1 MNIENNLYNNLDVGL
16 NNNLNNNLETKQNN
30 FLQGTLGKAINN
42 GVNIGLRYLL
52 PNWAEDKVIELK
64 DNLLN
69 YGLKDGISKT
79 IQSVIDTGKSAIGI
93 VTGNFQNINQIN
105 EAVKNGGIIDTFSEV
120 FDQVLKNLYSSGKI
134 NSTIYN
140 LIQNGKNSILNNVEK
155 NIESNLTNQINTSK
169 NLENH
174 ISNWKDSFSKKDFM
188 NMEKE
193 YKKIKIDLK
202 ELVPIENTINNA
214 RNIEILHNLI
224 KNNGQDFNLTQE
236 EMELANKLS
245 LN

>member
-1 MNIENNLYNNLDVGL
+1 MQLALE
-16 NNNLNNNLETKQNN
+16 NNLNNNLTNNLEVKQNN
-30 FLQGTLGKAINN
+30 FLQSALGKAINN
-42 GVNIGLRYLL
+42 GINIGLRYVL

-69 YGLKDGISKT
+69 YGLKDGVSKT

-93 VTGNFQNINQIN
+93 VTGNFENVNQIN
-105 EAVKNGGIIDTFSEV
+105 EAVKNGGIIDSVSEI
-120 FDQVLKNLYSSGKI
+120 FDSVLNKIYSTGKI
-134 NSTIYN
+134 NSTTFN
-140 LIQNGKNSILNNVEK
+140 LIRNGKNSILNNVER
-155 NIESNLTNQINTSK
+155 NIESTLTSQITSSQRM
-169 NLENH
+169 ENY
-174 ISNWKDSFSKKDFM
+174 INNWKDYFKDKDFSG
-188 NMEKE
+188 MEKE